1 MEAFFRTGIHTFS
14 AADTFR
20 RAGDLADGQTYGAGL
35 LADITGNAPF
45 FFPVD
50 LHKAEPI
57 EPAVDSA
64 KRAEVLAERAVDL
77 YRKQEKGDKDTKLP
91 EKQAAGLTAELS
103 VHRKKR
109 QCAQKCTGRTEVFAE
124 RRYSGK
130 TAKQEQRAKSCKKK
144 KNGIFSKGQN
154 AVEGQSLFLTEN
166 RNPEKKILH
175 HSKRT

>member
-1 MEAFFRTGIHTFS
+1 MRTGIHTFS
-14 AADTFR
+14 AADAFR
-20 RAGDLADGQTYGAGL
+20 RAGDLANRQTYGTGFLAYIAGNTL
-35 LADITGNAPF
+35 F
-45 FFPVD
+45 FFPMD

-57 EPAVDSA
+57 EPAVDST

-109 QCAQKCTGRTEVFAE
+109 QCAQKRTGRTEEFAE

-130 TAKQEQRAKSCKKK
+130 TAKQKQRAKPCKKQ
-144 KNGIFSKGQN
+144 KNGILSKGQN
-154 AVEGQSLFLTEN
+154 AVEGQSFFLTEN
-166 RNPEKKILH
+166 RNPKKKILH